1 MKEKTLLKI
10 ALICSLVGI
19 VVLFFVSEKISIS
32 QVDLDRID
40 ERDIG
45 TDVKIIGRIERAT
58 DTEKVMFLEIGQ
70 EKIEKVTVIL
80 FKDSDISLKEG
91 DYVEITGEIEDYNGK
106 REIIANKVRIV

>member
-40 ERDIG
+40 EMDIG

-58 DTEKVMFLEIGQ
+58 DVEKVMFLEIGQ

-91 DYVEITGEIEDYNGK
+91 DYVEVTGEIDDYNGE
-106 REIIANKVRIV
+106 REVIANKVRII

>member
-40 ERDIG
+40 EMDIG